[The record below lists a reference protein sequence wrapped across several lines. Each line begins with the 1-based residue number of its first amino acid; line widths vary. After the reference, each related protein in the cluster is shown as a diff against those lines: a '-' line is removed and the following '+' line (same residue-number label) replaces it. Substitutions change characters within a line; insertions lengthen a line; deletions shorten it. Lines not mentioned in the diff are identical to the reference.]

1 MVVRKYPLTSFK
13 AVLFSC
19 SLSAEV
25 TGIVQAIL
33 SKRLM
38 LGKISVNQRCF
49 FFFFFL
55 WRKRFSFIEQQR
67 LNLVMNTLHLRLTV
81 FILYFY
87 KFLTLAVL
95 I

>member
-1 MVVRKYPLTSFK
+1 MINFVFRVSK
-13 AVLFSC
+13 
-19 SLSAEV
+19 
-25 TGIVQAIL
+25 TGLIRNIL
-33 SKRLM
+33 R
-38 LGKISVNQRCF
+38 SVNVFVF
-49 FFFFFL
+49 FVVVFCFL

-67 LNLVMNTLHLRLTV
+67 LNLVMNTLHLRFTV